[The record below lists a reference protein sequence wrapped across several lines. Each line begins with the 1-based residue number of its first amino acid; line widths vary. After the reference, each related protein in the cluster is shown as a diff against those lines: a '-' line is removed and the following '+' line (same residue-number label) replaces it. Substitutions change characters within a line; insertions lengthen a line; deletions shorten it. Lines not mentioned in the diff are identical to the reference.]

1 MKHIAAAAGLCV
13 MLSGC
18 ALPWWPVAD
27 SSDCGTIQTILGHAP
42 SGFINV
48 RGKAV
53 TRDVYLASIG
63 IRQALEADEG
73 SCMVLTVN
81 SEAPKLDCSL
91 IFDTEFEART
101 FRRRAVAVM
110 GQCLPGRHMATVP
123 ADGPQTLVRTMFGD
137 RAAKREDVELKV
149 ERHDGGRKPDYFSMS
164 WIFPG
169 GALPT

>member
-1 MKHIAAAAGLCV
+1 MKRIAQAAGMCA

-18 ALPWWPVAD
+18 ALPSWPAAD

-53 TRDVYLASIG
+53 TRDVYPATIG
-63 IRQALEADEG
+63 IREALEADEG

-81 SEAPKLDCSL
+81 SESPKLVCSL
-91 IFDTEFEART
+91 IFDTEGEART
-101 FRRRAVAVM
+101 FYRRAVAVM
-110 GQCLPGRHMATVP
+110 GQCLQGRHMATVP
-123 ADGPQTLVRTMFGD
+123 ADGPQTLARTMFGE
-137 RAAKREDVELKV
+137 RTAKREDVELKI

-169 GALPT
+169 GALPS